1 VSATFG
7 RLATATALVGVLG
20 VVAACG
26 QPAATETTPEAPAL
40 ATRTASPAPVT
51 SILPTA
57 SVTVPSPVT
66 VDDRLLLLLPSEV
79 AGVPLNAD
87 PETAA
92 QIAADPALAGS
103 IASVAV
109 AAAFG
114 PMATDTTPD
123 YVVVTLNRL
132 EPGAF
137 DDAFFRD
144 WRTTF
149 DEAVCGQAGGVVRH
163 AEAEIEEHQTFIG
176 SCAGGVRT
184 YHTYLPA
191 SGVILSMQALGDGRF
206 GERVVAGL
214 TE

>member
-1 VSATFG
+1 MRATPAPPTSPVS
-7 RLATATALVGVLG
+7 R
-20 VVAACG
+20 
-26 QPAATETTPEAPAL
+26 
-40 ATRTASPAPVT
+40 APVT
-51 SILPTA
+51 PAPPTA
-57 SVTVPSPVT
+57 SVAVQSPVT

-87 PETAA
+87 PQTAA

-114 PMATDTTPD
+114 PIASDTTSD
-123 YVVVTLNRL
+123 YVVVTVNRL

-137 DDAFFRD
+137 DASFFRD
-144 WRTTF
+144 WRTSF
-149 DEAVCGQAGGVVRH
+149 DEAVCAQAGGVARH
-163 AEAEIEEHQTFIG
+163 AEAEIEGHPTFIG